1 MTFETSLIVVIVVFV
16 AHVVSV
22 NGFSILS
29 MRKTIAFTDS
39 LSFPQRI
46 TRTSLHM
53 GLFDGIKEAFQAPTL
68 ERSYLD
74 SERETPI
81 DRWMGWNVKST
92 DDTKPSISSGTF
104 SWCISLQLYLVFPS
118 SVNKDMH

>member
-1 MTFETSLIVVIVVFV
+1 
-16 AHVVSV
+16 
-22 NGFSILS
+22 
-29 MRKTIAFTDS
+29 
-39 LSFPQRI
+39 
-46 TRTSLHM
+46 M